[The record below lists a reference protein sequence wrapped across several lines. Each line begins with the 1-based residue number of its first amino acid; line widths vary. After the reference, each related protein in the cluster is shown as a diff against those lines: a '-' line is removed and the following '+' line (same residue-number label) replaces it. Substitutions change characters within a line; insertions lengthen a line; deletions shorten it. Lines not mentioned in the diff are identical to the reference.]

1 MFLGVLP
8 VNDDCSKHEAI
19 YLPEHTV
26 VYVGKGIFDA
36 LVEKGYQL
44 WNGNAEQT
52 DSDVLLMNDAAGQ
65 LPDKTGQSVYVL
77 ATWLPS
83 YKYMERGAK
92 VSASFP
98 GEQAANDSFS
108 NDLVGA
114 GATPLIS
121 ICEKK
126 YEVPAK
132 LEEKIENVQAHPSIW
147 ASVKKDGLNPLTAT
161 MFLLLGLATNLG
173 YFFLGEGTG
182 PMFRVICIIMAAVF
196 SFMVCIPIG
205 FLYSDRHCNKPTDST
220 FFVLSATL
228 VAFIAFLCPMIC
240 LALGNQ
246 HAWQKDDVAL
256 FAWLGLSSLMWCVL
270 RIAFD
275 KPVKRLFSKKA

>member
-1 MFLGVLP
+1 MFLGVFP
-8 VNDDCSKHEAI
+8 VNDDCSKHEPV

-36 LVEKGYQL
+36 LVEKGYPL
-44 WNGNAEQT
+44 WSGNAEQT
-52 DSDVLLMNDAAGQ
+52 DSDVLLMNDATGQ
-65 LPDKTGQSVYVL
+65 LPDKSGQSVYVL
-77 ATWLPS
+77 ATWLPPH
-83 YKYMERGAK
+83 KYMECGAK

-98 GEQAANDSFS
+98 GEQTANDSFS
-108 NDLVGA
+108 SDLVGA

-121 ICEKK
+121 IREKK

-132 LEEKIENVQAHPSIW
+132 PEEKIENVQTRSSIW
-147 ASVKKDGLNPLTAT
+147 TSVKKDGLNPLTAI

-182 PMFRVICIIMAAVF
+182 PMFRVICIIMAAAF

-228 VAFIAFLCPMIC
+228 VASIAFLCPMIC

-246 HAWQKDDVAL
+246 HGWQKEDVTI
-256 FAWLGLSSLMWCVL
+256 FGWLGLSSLLWCAL

-275 KPVKRLFSKKA
+275 KSIKRLFSKKA